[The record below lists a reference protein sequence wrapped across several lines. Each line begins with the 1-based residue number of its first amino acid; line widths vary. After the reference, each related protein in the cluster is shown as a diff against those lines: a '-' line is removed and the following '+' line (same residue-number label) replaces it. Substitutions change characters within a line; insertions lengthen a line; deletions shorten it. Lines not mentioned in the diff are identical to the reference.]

1 MKYRKNKVILVLLF
15 IVTFSVNLKSEI
27 ISKKPQ
33 LSLYLNV
40 ENALHFQATV
50 SEFKDGDTVYVK
62 RQDTGETEK
71 IRFLGI
77 NTPEKRFYINGQWV
91 YDPEPYSIEASEYTQ
106 NALEGKTF
114 TVYYSADPNYQRD
127 NTNSKRL
134 IGVIVVD
141 GRILNVDLLRE
152 GLAKRYFYNDN
163 PIMKFKEW
171 VKAEATARKRR
182 LNIWSDYHKNR
193 IVITEIYPDPPG
205 NERDTGKEFIEI
217 KNFGKKPV
225 NLKDWLFMLDRNP
238 YYLKF
243 TSNDFILNPGEIC
256 VISTVPESNFRTLFP
271 SMPQDAKYLQS
282 ENNFW
287 FANNPTPPEQRIFYI
302 ATPDKLTEEVL
313 TFSLNWYDGLRNGGK
328 SLQRVNFREI
338 ETGITENDSPDKA
351 LFKADTPNPGV
362 VN

>member
-1 MKYRKNKVILVLLF
+1 MKYRKNKVAFVGIIIF
-15 IVTFSVNLKSEI
+15 IIFSFNTKSEI
-27 ISKKPQ
+27 IQKQ
-33 LSLYLNV
+33 DTLSLYLNLS
-40 ENALHFQATV
+40 NANYFTGKV
-50 SEFKDGDTVYVK
+50 TYVNDGDTIEIK
-62 RQDTGETEK
+62 RDDTGETEK
-71 IRFLGI
+71 IRMLGI
-77 NTPEKRFYINGQWV
+77 NTPEERFYENGEWV
-91 YDPEPYSIEASEYTQ
+91 YNPEPYAEKAFNYTFELVKDK
-106 NALEGKTF
+106 NVKI
-114 TVYYSADPNYQRD
+114 YYSSNINYQRD
-127 NTNSKRL
+127 SHNRL
-134 IGVIVVD
+134 LGVVVIND
-141 GRILNVDLLRE
+141 RILNVDLLRE

-225 NLKDWLFMLDRNP
+225 NLKDWLFMLDRNT

-287 FANNPTPPEQRIFYI
+287 FANNPNPPEQRIFYI